1 MYSYATDNPIELEI
15 EADRTL
21 SERPKYEIIIISV
34 SDVHIALGFLRGEL
48 VLLVASRSSQDATHE
63 ID

>member
-1 MYSYATDNPIELEI
+1 MYTYTTDNPVELEI
-15 EADRTL
+15 ESGRPL

-34 SDVHIALGFLRGEL
+34 SDVHIALGFLLGQL
-48 VLLVASRSSQDATHE
+48 VLLVAGRSAQDAEFE

>member
-1 MYSYATDNPIELEI
+1 MYAYTTDNPVEVEI
-15 EADRTL
+15 ESGRPL
-21 SERPKYEIIIISV
+21 SERLKYEIIIISV

-48 VLLVASRSSQDATHE
+48 ALLVVSRSEKDAKHQ